1 MIAGI
6 AFNAILITEY
16 GNEIPKNVS
25 AVRCN
30 KSDKPVN
37 PPGIRFPARTKDLML
52 TDISNDAKS
61 TQQSNTLFLAQ
72 SAMIAAIYVVLTVI
86 LAPFSY
92 GEVQV
97 RVSEA
102 LTILPVFTP
111 AAIPGLFVG
120 CLISNILGGCIL
132 PDIIFGSIAT
142 LLGACFTYL
151 LRNRNKFL
159 APLPPIISN
168 ILIVPF
174 VLHYG
179 YQVPLPI
186 PFLMGTVGIGE
197 VISCGI
203 LGMIVYTILDKHR
216 VAIFRTA
223 A

>member
-1 MIAGI
+1 M
-6 AFNAILITEY
+6 
-16 GNEIPKNVS
+16 K
-25 AVRCN
+25 
-30 KSDKPVN
+30 K
-37 PPGIRFPARTKDLML
+37 
-52 TDISNDAKS
+52 
-61 TQQSNTLFLAQ
+61 QSNTLFLAQ

-223 A
+223 HNYLIVFGLVQARTLVRCSHKKEKRYLFSQISLLFYAYILII